1 MNMLITFLALCM
13 LAAVLFTLWGVVW
26 GLSFRQKN
34 KPQLA
39 LVQSLKTTLH
49 LQGHGDVPL
58 ESGVLLNSLWEHLPK
73 ADCQSG
79 ECGGCKLKLRQGQV
93 TWIREPQAQVD
104 RSCEILACSC
114 EAVVGQSLVC
124 EALPS

>member
-1 MNMLITFLALCM
+1 MSVLITLLALCM

-26 GLSFRQKN
+26 GASFRSAI
-34 KPQLA
+34 KPPLTP
-39 LVQSLKTTLH
+39 VQTAKTSLQ

-58 ESGVLLNSLWEHLPK
+58 EPGVLLNSLWEHLPQ

-79 ECGGCKLKLRQGQV
+79 ECGGCKLKLLQGQV
-93 TWIREPQAQVD
+93 QWIREPQAQVD

-114 EAVVGQSLVC
+114 EPVAGRAIVC
-124 EALPS
+124 EAVKA

>member
-1 MNMLITFLALCM
+1 MSVLITLLALCM
-13 LAAVLFTLWGVVW
+13 LAAVLFTFWGLVWGV
-26 GLSFRQKN
+26 SFRRAV
-34 KPQLA
+34 KPPLTP
-39 LVQSLKTTLH
+39 VQTAKTSLQ

-58 ESGVLLNSLWEHLPK
+58 EPGVLLNSLWEHLPQ

-79 ECGGCKLKLRQGQV
+79 ECGGCKLKLLQGQV
-93 TWIREPQAQVD
+93 QWIREPQAQVD

>member
-1 MNMLITFLALCM
+1 MSVLITLLALCM
-13 LAAVLFTLWGVVW
+13 LAALLFTLWGVVW
-26 GLSFRQKN
+26 GASFRRAV
-34 KPQLA
+34 KPPLES
-39 LVQSLKTTLH
+39 VQTVKTSLQ

-58 ESGVLLNSLWEHLPK
+58 EPGVLLNSLWEHLPQ

-93 TWIREPQAQVD
+93 QWIREPQAQVD

-114 EAVVGQSLVC
+114 EPVPGQAIVC
-124 EALPS
+124 EAVKA

>member
-1 MNMLITFLALCM
+1 MSVLISLLALSM

-26 GLSFRQKN
+26 GLSFRQKT
-34 KPQLA
+34 KPMLTP
-39 LVQSLKTTLH
+39 VQSLKTTLH

-58 ESGVLLNSLWEHLPK
+58 EPGVLLNSLWEHLPK

-79 ECGGCKLKLRQGQV
+79 ECGGCKLKLLKGQV
-93 TWIREPQAQVD
+93 NWIREPQAQVD

-114 EAVVGQSLVC
+114 EAATGQTVVC
-124 EALPS
+124 EVLP

>member
-1 MNMLITFLALCM
+1 MSVLITLLALCM

-26 GLSFRQKN
+26 GVSFRRAV
-34 KPQLA
+34 KPPLA
-39 LVQSLKTTLH
+39 PVQTAKTSLQ

-58 ESGVLLNSLWEHLPK
+58 EPGVLLNSLWEHLPQ

-79 ECGGCKLKLRQGQV
+79 ECGGCKLKLLQG
-93 TWIREPQAQVD
+93 QAQVD

-114 EAVVGQSLVC
+114 EPVAGQAIVC
-124 EALPS
+124 EALPA